1 MGAPAA
7 TDNHTS
13 IVRSEQSLRR
23 SFSAIHRSPVNS
35 NASTSRHVRHISDI
49 SVSQVESIQDIRL
62 KRDLRGKAIR
72 SSLRRNRR
80 CTLDTVTTH
89 ALPSVDEL
97 PALPFSNGNN
107 GDDVE
112 PLQRKSLRERSP
124 AKKFQRRHSPL
135 DADMAQEMENKLAM
149 EKQSEMHL
157 MRMTSTDSYIEGADE
172 EQHKGFRRDY
182 SIGETIRSSSH
193 MIIEPTSEQ
202 AIQAVNS
209 LNKHDF
215 AFVKRSDGSYSYA
228 ILAYRSMEPIK
239 GTKHANSNNTEE
251 CMVFVMSDAGSTK
264 MVRKHHWS
272 KFVRLPTT
280 QGLKLKSH
288 TGTATAL
295 NTHSSTNALSD
306 SIICHP
312 SALRDQHVKENSAL
326 LCQVPSEVVC
336 QELGGEIADD
346 DCCMPSMVSFVSE
359 MDDDCS
365 LISSVSDRANG
376 IAR

>member
-7 TDNHTS
+7 TNNHTS

-23 SFSAIHRSPVNS
+23 SFSAIHRSPVNVNS
-35 NASTSRHVRHISDI
+35 STSSHVRHISDV
-49 SVSQVESIQDIRL
+49 SVSQVESLQDSRL
-62 KRDLRGKAIR
+62 KRDHRGKAIR
-72 SSLRRNRR
+72 SSLRHNRR
-80 CTLDTVTTH
+80 CTLDTVATH
-89 ALPSVDEL
+89 ALPSIAEL
-97 PALPFSNGNN
+97 PALPFSNGNDD
-107 GDDVE
+107 DDVQ
-112 PLQRKSLRERSP
+112 PRQRKSLRERSP

-135 DADMAQEMENKLAM
+135 DADMAQEMVNKLAM

-157 MRMTSTDSYIEGADE
+157 MRTASTDSYIEEVDE

-202 AIQAVNS
+202 AIQAVSS

-239 GTKHANSNNTEE
+239 GIKDANSNNTEE

-264 MVRKHHWS
+264 MIRKHHWS

-288 TGTATAL
+288 TDTAAAVK
-295 NTHSSTNALSD
+295 THSSSNALSD
-306 SIICHP
+306 SRIFQP
-312 SALRDQHVKENSAL
+312 SALRDQHVEK
-326 LCQVPSEVVC
+326 PSEVVC
-336 QELGGEIADD
+336 QDLGDESVDG
-346 DCCMPSMVSFVSE
+346 DCCMPSMVSFVPE

-376 IAR
+376 IARR